1 MIPFTLPTVA
11 KFTHEMADY
20 QAISTK
26 NLAVE
31 HKPLHVPPKEEIAKS
46 KLPNE
51 LCLLCYLYN
60 HLSMRK

>member
-1 MIPFTLPTVA
+1 MIPFTFLTVTN
-11 KFTHEMADY
+11 FTHEMADY

-46 KLPNE
+46 K
-51 LCLLCYLYN
+51 
-60 HLSMRK
+60 HSKWAMFVILSL

>member
-1 MIPFTLPTVA
+1 MIPFTLLTVT

-20 QAISTK
+20 QAISAK

-46 KLPNE
+46 KP
-51 LCLLCYLYN
+51 
-60 HLSMRK
+60 S

>member
-1 MIPFTLPTVA
+1 MISFTLPTVA

-46 KLPNE
+46 KT
-51 LCLLCYLYN
+51 
-60 HLSMRK
+60 SKWVMFSVSSF

>member
-1 MIPFTLPTVA
+1 MIPFTLPTVT

-20 QAISTK
+20 QAIDAK

-46 KLPNE
+46 KPFKWVMFVI
-51 LCLLCYLYN
+51 
-60 HLSMRK
+60 LSS

>member
-1 MIPFTLPTVA
+1 MIPFTLLTVT

-46 KLPNE
+46 KPSKWVMFLVSS
-51 LCLLCYLYN
+51 L
-60 HLSMRK
+60 

>member
-11 KFTHEMADY
+11 KFTPEMADY

-46 KLPNE
+46 KPSKWVMFVV
-51 LCLLCYLYN
+51 
-60 HLSMRK
+60 LSLKWLFNA

>member
-46 KLPNE
+46 KPIKLVMFAV
-51 LCLLCYLYN
+51 
-60 HLSMRK
+60 LSL

>member
-1 MIPFTLPTVA
+1 MIPFTLLTVT

-20 QAISTK
+20 QAISAK

-46 KLPNE
+46 KPSKWVMSLV
-51 LCLLCYLYN
+51 
-60 HLSMRK
+60 LSL

>member
-1 MIPFTLPTVA
+1 MITFTLLTVT

-20 QAISTK
+20 QAISAK

-46 KLPNE
+46 KPSKWVMSLV
-51 LCLLCYLYN
+51 
-60 HLSMRK
+60 LSL

>member
-1 MIPFTLPTVA
+1 M
-11 KFTHEMADY
+11 HEMADY

-46 KLPNE
+46 KL
-51 LCLLCYLYN
+51 YN
-60 HLSMRK
+60 WVMFVILSL

>member
-1 MIPFTLPTVA
+1 M
-11 KFTHEMADY
+11 HEMADY

-46 KLPNE
+46 KPSKWVMFVISSL
-51 LCLLCYLYN
+51 
-60 HLSMRK
+60 